1 MDWIGSR
8 GLRLVAV
15 AVSVAI
21 AAAAAA
27 GSARAEISYQ
37 FNPLLSLTGA
47 CGVSELD
54 PVPDPGLCP
63 MPPGVPGVDHPLKA
77 FSIPTAVTTD
87 LHGDIYVASYG
98 SEAKGGAEGRI
109 DVFAPDGTFIYEL
122 PDESGPRALAV
133 DSAGN
138 LYVSEFRSGILSR
151 TRRFPPSAYN
161 PAAREIAYAKPPVV
175 VVEGKSGPI
184 AIDPTDDHFYSQ
196 SEGAFA
202 NSYTEYSSA
211 EEGNAPLG
219 VIGEETHGQARG
231 IAVDAKRG
239 RFYASDTQEGKTA
252 LPVVRVFELS
262 GTHKLLETIDGSS
275 LPAGKFASEPSLAVS
290 EGTGDLLTYSE
301 EEVPLG
307 VNRLTSTGGFIE
319 NIPYGFKKTNWGAI
333 AIDNGPSSP
342 NKGYLF
348 VPSHAQGTGHA
359 FAFGPEPEKL
369 KPTVES
375 LSFTNVSASEA
386 QLRSKINPGS
396 VPTSYIFEYTTD
408 AQFEAKGFTGAQVAG
423 EGQLPA
429 ISTGVEVAAN
439 AEGLQPQTA
448 YRFRVVAEN
457 SLGKDEEEGSFSTY
471 PLEESQTCPNEE
483 TRTGLST
490 LLPDCRAYE
499 LVTPADTNARA
510 PLGIGFSAL
519 VRFATREASPA
530 GDRVSFHTE
539 GGVIPGFEGTG
550 SLQGD
555 QYLAT
560 RGPSGWTTA
569 SAGPNGAEATAPTPG
584 STSPDQGFSFW
595 LAGGEG
601 SAVIGGATTFYVR
614 YPDGHSALVGRGSLG
629 SDTQAQ
635 GRWITAGGT
644 HIVFESPQQLGHT
657 AVQLEPDAP
666 PTGTQAIYD
675 RTADE
680 VTHVVSLLP
689 GNETPKAGENATY
702 EGASSDGRDIA
713 FSIKG
718 TLYLRHDDATTYEV
732 AKEATFAGVAE
743 GGGRVFYLKG
753 GNLFAFDVATQ
764 ETIPFSSSGDVTPV
778 NISADGT
785 AAYFVSPSVL
795 TGEENPNEAT
805 AQKGEENLYLSREGA
820 ISFVGTVTERD
831 VKGELGETEQIDGLG
846 LWISAVQLG
855 GAFGKDPS
863 RTTPDGGVLLFS
875 SQAKLGSYDPE
886 GEPEIYR
893 YDAAAPSLECIS
905 CNPTGAPASAG
916 ASLQPIQQ
924 SVGRPEPFTTYAFV
938 ENLRADGRRAFFQ
951 STEPLVARD
960 TDHRQDVY
968 EWEAQE
974 VGGCNRPGGCVFL
987 ISSGQSS
994 RDNYLYAVSEGGEDV
1009 FFTSPDLLVGAD
1021 RDSTSSIYDARVGGG
1036 FAEPPPREPC
1046 QGEGCRPGLAGEP
1059 PLLAPESGVQSA
1071 NGNAPSHRCPKGK
1084 REVKRQGRV
1093 RCIKPKHH
1101 RKQKQ
1106 SRSGA
1111 KQKGSK

>member
-1 MDWIGSR
+1 MDWIKSR
-8 GLRLVAV
+8 GLHLVIV

-21 AAAAAA
+21 AAGAAA
-27 GSARAEISYQ
+27 GSAKAEISYH

-63 MPPGVPGVDHPLKA
+63 MPPGVPGVDHPSKA

-87 LHGDIYVASYG
+87 QHGDIYVASYG
-98 SEAKGGAEGRI
+98 SEAKNGAEGRI
-109 DVFAPDGTFIYEL
+109 DIFAPDGEFIYEL
-122 PDESGPRALAV
+122 LDESGPRALAV
-133 DSAGN
+133 DSVGN

-151 TRRFPPSAYN
+151 ERRFPPSAYN

-175 VVEGKSGPI
+175 VVEEKSGPI
-184 AIDPTDDHFYSQ
+184 AVDPTNDHFFSQ
-196 SEGAFA
+196 TEGAF
-202 NSYTEYSSA
+202 SQSFSEYSSA
-211 EEGNAPLG
+211 EEENVSLG
-219 VIGEETHGQARG
+219 TIGAGTFHGQARG
-231 IAVDAKRG
+231 IAVDAKHS

-252 LPVVRVFELS
+252 LPVVRVFELG
-262 GTHKLLETIDGSS
+262 GTHKLIETIDGSS
-275 LPAGKFASEPSLAVS
+275 LPAEKFASEPSLAVN
-290 EGTGDLLTYSE
+290 EGTGDLFAYSE

-319 NIPYGFKKTNWGAI
+319 NIPYGFKKTNWAAI

-359 FAFGPEPEKL
+359 FAFSPEPIKV

-386 QLRSKINPGS
+386 QLRSTINPGNL
-396 VPTSYIFEYTTD
+396 PTSYIFEYTTE
-408 AQFEAKGFTGAQVAG
+408 AQFEAEGFAGAQVAG
-423 EGQLPA
+423 EGLLPA
-429 ISTGVEVAAN
+429 ISTGVEAAAN
-439 AEGLQPQTA
+439 AEGLQPQTT
-448 YRFRVVAEN
+448 YRFQVIAEN
-457 SLGKDEEEGSFSTY
+457 SLGKDEAEGSFSTY

-483 TRTGLST
+483 SRTGLSA

-510 PLGIGFSAL
+510 PLGVGFGGM
-519 VRFATREASPA
+519 RFATREASPA

-539 GGVIPGFEGTG
+539 GGTIPGFEGTG

-560 RGPSGWTTA
+560 RGPSGWATA
-569 SAGPNGAEATAPTPG
+569 SAGPNGAETTAPTPG

-595 LAGGEG
+595 LASEEG

-614 YPDGHSALVGRGSLG
+614 YPDGHSALVGRGSIAT
-629 SDTQAQ
+629 DTQAQ
-635 GRWITAGGT
+635 GRWISAGGT
-644 HIVFESPQQLGHT
+644 HIVFVSPQQSGHT

-666 PTGTQAIYD
+666 PNGTQAIYD
-675 RTADE
+675 RTPDE

-689 GNETPKAGENATY
+689 GNETPEAGENAIY
-702 EGASSDGRDIA
+702 EGASADGRDVA

-718 TLYLRHDDATTYEV
+718 TLYVRHDDTTTYEV

-743 GGGRVFYLKG
+743 GGGHVFYLKG

-778 NISADGT
+778 NVAAGGA

-795 TGEENPNEAT
+795 GGENPNQEEPTEGA
-805 AQKGEENLYLSREGA
+805 ENLYLSREGA

-831 VKGELGETEQIDGLG
+831 VKGEAGETEQIDGLG
-846 LWISAVQLG
+846 LWISAVELR

-875 SQAKLGSYDPE
+875 SRAKLGPYDPE

-905 CNPTGAPASAG
+905 CNPTEAPASGG

-924 SVGRPEPFTTYAFV
+924 SQGMSEPFSTYAFV

-960 TDHRQDVY
+960 TDHRQDIY

-974 VGGCNRPGGCVFL
+974 VGGCNRPGGCIFL

-994 RDNYLYAVSEGGEDV
+994 RDNYLYAVSEGGEDA
-1009 FFTSPDLLVGAD
+1009 FFTSSDLLVGAD
-1021 RDSTSSIYDARVGGG
+1021 KDATSSIYDARVGGG

-1046 QGEGCRPGLAGEP
+1046 QGEGCRPALAGAP
-1059 PLLAPESGVQSA
+1059 PLLPPESGVQST
-1071 NGNAPSHRCPKGK
+1071 NGAVPSHRCPKGK
-1084 REVKRQGRV
+1084 HKVTKNGKTSCVK
-1093 RCIKPKHH
+1093 KKKKHH
-1101 RKQKQ
+1101 K
-1106 SRSGA
+1106 A
-1111 KQKGSK
+1111 GSKKKGAGK